1 VSDISKPIPE
11 VDEIH
16 QDLAI
21 SAPPALFSWGA
32 RALYIG
38 PALGLSAHRNAVA
51 VLAVGLDAQ
60 FALSTAPAD
69 PEAPLRP
76 CRSALIPPST
86 LHRLVSTGGRMAFLY
101 VDAASRDLERIAAQV
116 QEPTEQAG
124 FNLTCEA
131 RLIELFDHLHARR
144 ITLTRAREELGTEVL
159 SALDRELPTALARTI
174 EYLNKHARERPSLG
188 VLASMAKLS
197 ESRFRH
203 LFVAA
208 TGTTLRRYRSWA
220 AMGVAL
226 RWMAK
231 GASLTDAA
239 CEGAFS
245 SSAHFS
251 AAFREMFGMEPSR
264 LARLGMTRAAL
275 PGGPTSV

>member
-1 VSDISKPIPE
+1 M
-11 VDEIH
+11 
-16 QDLAI
+16 
-21 SAPPALFSWGA
+21 PALYSWGA

-60 FALSTAPAD
+60 FALATAPAD
-69 PEAPLRP
+69 PDSPLRS

-86 LHRLVSTGGRMAFLY
+86 LHRLVSKRGRMAFLY
-101 VDAASRDLERIAAQV
+101 VDAASRDLERIATRV
-116 QEPTEQAG
+116 QEPTERAG
-124 FNLTCEA
+124 FDLTCEA
-131 RLIELFDHLHARR
+131 RLIELFDDLHARR
-144 ITLTRAREELGTEVL
+144 ITLTHAREALETEVL
-159 SALDRELPTALARTI
+159 FTLGRELPHALTRTI
-174 EYLNKHARERPSLG
+174 EYLNTHAGERPSLG
-188 VLASMAKLS
+188 ALASMAGLS

-226 RWMAK
+226 RSMAK
-231 GASLTDAA
+231 GTSLTDAA
-239 CEGAFS
+239 YEGGFS

-264 LARLGMTRAAL
+264 LARLGMTR
-275 PGGPTSV
+275 TSLSGRADVSLGARGTRPRP

>member
-1 VSDISKPIPE
+1 M
-11 VDEIH
+11 
-16 QDLAI
+16 
-21 SAPPALFSWGA
+21 PALYNWGA

-60 FALSTAPAD
+60 FALATAPAD
-69 PEAPLRP
+69 PDSPLRS
-76 CRSALIPPST
+76 CRSALIPPSR
-86 LHRLVSTGGRMAFLY
+86 LHRLVSEHGRMAFLY
-101 VDAASRDLERIAAQV
+101 VDAASRDLERIATRV
-116 QEPTEQAG
+116 QEPTERAG
-124 FNLTCEA
+124 FDLTCEA
-131 RLIELFDHLHARR
+131 RLIELLDDLHARR
-144 ITLTRAREELGTEVL
+144 ITLTHAREALETEVL
-159 SALDRELPTALARTI
+159 ATLGRELPNALTKAI
-174 EYLNKHARERPSLG
+174 EYLNTHAGERPSLG
-188 VLASMAKLS
+188 ALASMAGLS

-226 RWMAK
+226 RSMAK
-231 GASLTDAA
+231 GTSLTAA
-239 CEGAFS
+239 AYEGGFS

-264 LARLGMTRAAL
+264 LARLGLTR
-275 PGGPTSV
+275 TSLSGRADVSPEARGTRPRP

>member
-1 VSDISKPIPE
+1 M
-11 VDEIH
+11 
-16 QDLAI
+16 
-21 SAPPALFSWGA
+21 PALYNWGA

-60 FALSTAPAD
+60 FALATAPAD
-69 PEAPLRP
+69 PDSPLRS

-86 LHRLVSTGGRMAFLY
+86 LHRLVSKRGRMAFLY
-101 VDAASRDLERIAAQV
+101 VDAASRDLERIATRV
-116 QEPTEQAG
+116 QEPTERAG
-124 FNLTCEA
+124 FDLTCEA
-131 RLIELFDHLHARR
+131 RLIELLDDLHARR
-144 ITLTRAREELGTEVL
+144 ITLTHAREALETEVL
-159 SALDRELPTALARTI
+159 ATLGRELPNALTKTI
-174 EYLNKHARERPSLG
+174 EYLNTHAGERPSLG
-188 VLASMAKLS
+188 ALASMAGLS

-226 RWMAK
+226 RSMAK
-231 GASLTDAA
+231 GTSLTDAA
-239 CEGAFS
+239 YGGGFS

-251 AAFREMFGMEPSR
+251 AAFRGMFGMEPSR
-264 LARLGMTRAAL
+264 LARLGLTR
-275 PGGPTSV
+275 TSLSGRADVSPEARGTRPRP